1 MFEVFFVVKAFL
13 FMWNMWQP
21 SSSQFVFF
29 AFFLLS
35 TTFGLLTS
43 IIANIVQD
51 SLESSRAFEKA
62 LKEIDRENRALVK
75 TFGMCTWSI
84 QARYT

>member
-1 MFEVFFVVKAFL
+1 
-13 FMWNMWQP
+13 
-21 SSSQFVFF
+21 
-29 AFFLLS
+29 
-35 TTFGLLTS
+35 LLTS